1 MCIPNLFVVFSIAV
15 ATIYS
20 VKLRI
25 IDPVAFT
32 SSPTFTFENESIY
45 TLTGSSYCLD
55 FTTITPLSTSTT
67 RPSNV
72 ERFDSIEAAL
82 AFVTSNP
89 GTFVPDNAAIPKAPA
104 KIIFHTHYE
113 TSPFMMIL
121 FLIGYDQ
128 PVTIIVTGYR
138 K

>member
-1 MCIPNLFVVFSIAV
+1 MCIPNLFVVFSTAV

-32 SSPTFTFENESIY
+32 SSPTFTFESESIY

-72 ERFDSIEAAL
+72 EKFDSIEAL
-82 AFVTSNP
+82 AFVTSSP
-89 GTFVPDNAAIPKAPA
+89 GKFVPDNLCDP
-104 KIIFHTHYE
+104 
-113 TSPFMMIL
+113 
-121 FLIGYDQ
+121 
-128 PVTIIVTGYR
+128 
-138 K
+138 

>member
-1 MCIPNLFVVFSIAV
+1 M
-15 ATIYS
+15 
-20 VKLRI
+20 
-25 IDPVAFT
+25 
-32 SSPTFTFENESIY
+32 Y

-72 ERFDSIEAAL
+72 EKFDSIEAAL

-89 GTFVPDNAAIPKAPA
+89 VNLFLIMLRYLKHQL
-104 KIIFHTHYE
+104 KLIFHTHYE

-121 FLIGYDQ
+121 FLID
-128 PVTIIVTGYR
+128 TTNL
-138 K
+138 